1 MTFPKVKEC
10 VTPSGGL
17 KQHFSYLY
25 GTKICFYLAIS
36 TPFSDF
42 FRNAKSA
49 EKRQFFDKVA
59 REAIK
64 EQQEMIALARKHTLS
79 EK

>member
-1 MTFPKVKEC
+1 MIKPHKKRVK
-10 VTPSGGL
+10 
-17 KQHFSYLY
+17 
-25 GTKICFYLAIS
+25 S
-36 TPFSDF
+36 TPFSEF

-64 EQQEMIALARKHTLS
+64 EQRAMIALA
-79 EK
+79 EKTNRFQK

>member
-1 MTFPKVKEC
+1 MLHTPKKRVK
-10 VTPSGGL
+10 
-17 KQHFSYLY
+17 
-25 GTKICFYLAIS
+25 S

-49 EKRQFFDKVA
+49 EKRQFFDKIA

-64 EQQEMIALARKHTLS
+64 EQQEMIELAKKIRC
-79 EK
+79 

>member
-1 MTFPKVKEC
+1 MIKPHKKRVK
-10 VTPSGGL
+10 
-17 KQHFSYLY
+17 
-25 GTKICFYLAIS
+25 S
-36 TPFSDF
+36 TPFSEF

-64 EQQEMIALARKHTLS
+64 EQRAMIALA
-79 EK
+79 EKKTNRFQK

>member
-1 MTFPKVKEC
+1 MMNTDKERVK
-10 VTPSGGL
+10 
-17 KQHFSYLY
+17 
-25 GTKICFYLAIS
+25 S

-79 EK
+79 ENRVE

>member
-1 MTFPKVKEC
+1 MQRRPKERVK
-10 VTPSGGL
+10 
-17 KQHFSYLY
+17 
-25 GTKICFYLAIS
+25 S

-49 EKRQFFDKVA
+49 EKRQFFDRIA

-64 EQQEMIALARKHTLS
+64 EQQEIIERAKKIRC
-79 EK
+79 